1 MRKGEAEMSNKKIHS
16 KSIRLT
22 DEVLAYIEQAP
33 GDGFNQKFEN
43 IILEA
48 KNGEQERKRRLAY
61 YDKLLEKR
69 KTQLSEIGNRVES
82 ITKITNLICKNVDTL
97 QHEVRDIQRDINSFI
112 REAQFVP

>member
-1 MRKGEAEMSNKKIHS
+1 MCNKKIHS

-48 KNGEQERKRRLAY
+48 KNGEQERKGRLAY
-61 YDKLLEKR
+61 YDKLLEERTK
-69 KTQLSEIGNRVES
+69 QLSDIRNRMES
-82 ITKITNLICKNVDTL
+82 VAKITNILVRNVDTL
-97 QHEVRDIQRDINSFI
+97 KVESRFMQDDVRSFLIQSQVI
-112 REAQFVP
+112 P